1 MAIPFNL
8 PAERDPEDHHY
19 LRIENLLKE
28 LLTLLRWTPW
38 TSLTGVSVETSSTT
52 TTTAEPPT
60 AGQRRR
66 QTVRG
71 PDHHRRTSGA
81 QQQQLPDL
89 IRSCTP
95 KVAAAAEKKPTRTV
109 FLQVELCPTCYYNS
123 QKLKVLGVTKLE
135 KSSADQQ
142 QQMTIADPGA
152 VSPRIAAESS
162 PTIDMDD
169 AVAEDSSKVKRRL
182 MSLLQPSKIDSSI
195 LTAVFVIIG
204 WKMFIKQ

>member
-8 PAERDPEDHHY
+8 PTERDAEDHHY

-38 TSLTGVSVETSSTT
+38 TSLTGVTVESLTNTT
-52 TTTAEPPT
+52 TQSSATNTATATATTT
-60 AGQRRR
+60 QRRR

-71 PDHHRRTSGA
+71 PDHHRRSASA
-81 QQQQLPDL
+81 QQQQMPDL
-89 IRSCTP
+89 VTSCSP
-95 KVAAAAEKKPTRTV
+95 AKGEKKPSRTV
-109 FLQVELCPTCYYNS
+109 FLQVELCPKCYYNG
-123 QKLKVLGVTKLE
+123 QKLKVVGVTKLE
-135 KSSADQQ
+135 KTLPSAEDQQ
-142 QQMTIADPGA
+142 NLLT
-152 VSPRIAAESS
+152 RISAE
-162 PTIDMDD
+162 PITD
-169 AVAEDSSKVKRRL
+169 AEQLTKKDSSKVKRRL